1 MQICAI
7 ISEYNPFHAGHLHQ
21 ITEIRRRLPGCSIVS
36 ILSGNYVQRGEP
48 ALWDKYLRAQCAVL
62 AGGPDLVIELPIPAA
77 LSSAEGFARGGVQ
90 LAAALGCVTHLSFG
104 CETGTQESLMRLA
117 ACLDSTAF
125 DNQLRRQLT
134 YGVSYAQAASRAAA
148 ALCPDGASLLDSPN
162 DMLAVQYCRA
172 LQKLDCTIQ
181 PLVVRRHGAAHDG
194 APVQDI
200 PSASYIRSL
209 FHAGRETEAISL
221 LPDACRETGSAARC
235 HSWSDFDEAVLRY
248 LRRISPEYI
257 CTLPD
262 VSEGLENRFVAACR
276 EAASLPQLWELARS
290 RRYPL
295 SRIRRLTLCAYLGI
309 TDVLASLPP
318 SFVTVLAM
326 NQQGRQILKQ
336 LKTSCSLPVI
346 VKPTQARA
354 FSLQTPAQQLWT
366 LTMQADDQYAFPAPA
381 GTGWKQTPFYVENP
395 SVALPR

>member
-1 MQICAI
+1 MQVCAI

-21 ITEIRRRLPGCSIVS
+21 ITEIRRRLPRCSIVS
-36 ILSGNYVQRGEP
+36 IMSGNYAQRGEP
-48 ALWDKYLRAQCAVL
+48 ALWDKYLRAQCAVM
-62 AGGPDLVIELPIPAA
+62 AGGPDLVIELPITAA

-104 CETGTQESLMRLA
+104 CETATEDSLIQLA
-117 ACLDSTAF
+117 SCLDSAAF
-125 DNQLRRQLT
+125 DDQLHKQLT
-134 YGVSYAQAASRAAA
+134 NGISYAQAASRAAA
-148 ALCPDGASLLDSPN
+148 MLCPDCAALLDSPN

-172 LQKLDCTIQ
+172 LQKTDHSIQ

-194 APVQDI
+194 APIHDI

-209 FHAGRETEAISL
+209 FHTGRNTEAISL
-221 LPDACRETGSAARC
+221 LPKACREIGYTAHCR
-235 HSWSDFDEAVLRY
+235 SWADFDESALRY

-257 CTLPD
+257 RTLPD
-262 VSEGLENRFVAACR
+262 ISEGLENRFVAACR
-276 EAASLPQLWELARS
+276 DAATLPQVWELARS

-309 TDVLASLPP
+309 TDTLASLPP
-318 SFVTVLAM
+318 SFITVLAM

-336 LKTSCSLPVI
+336 LKASCSLPVI

-354 FSLQTPAQQLWT
+354 FSPQTPAYQLWE
-366 LTMQADDQYAFPAPA
+366 LTMQADDQYYFPSPA
-381 GTGWKQTPFYVENP
+381 GTGWKKTPFFAEND
-395 SVALPR
+395 

>member
-21 ITEIRRRLPGCSIVS
+21 IMEIRQRLPECLIVS
-36 ILSGNYVQRGEP
+36 IMSGNYVQRGEP
-48 ALWDKYLRAQCAVL
+48 ALWNKYLRAQCAVT
-62 AGGPDLVIELPIPAA
+62 AGGPDLVIELPITAA

-90 LAAALGCVTHLSFG
+90 LAASLGCVTHLSFG
-104 CETGTQESLMRLA
+104 CETGTEESLMRLA
-117 ACLDSTAF
+117 ACLDSAAF
-125 DNQLRRQLT
+125 DDQLRKQLT
-134 YGVSYAQAASRAAA
+134 NGVSYAQAASRAAA
-148 ALCPDGASLLDSPN
+148 ALCPDCAALLNSPN

-172 LQKLDCTIQ
+172 LQNINYSIQ

-194 APVQDI
+194 VPVHDI

-209 FHAGRETEAISL
+209 FHSGKEAEAISL
-221 LPDACRETGSAARC
+221 LPDACREAGSTARR
-235 HSWSDFDEAVLRY
+235 HSWADFDEAVLRY
-248 LRRISPEYI
+248 LRRNSPEYI
-257 CTLPD
+257 RTLPD
-262 VSEGLENRFVAACR
+262 VSEGLENRFVSACR
-276 EAASLPQLWELARS
+276 DAADLPQVWELARS

-309 TDVLASLPP
+309 TDALASLPP
-318 SFVTVLAM
+318 SFVNVLAM

-354 FSLQTPAQQLWT
+354 FSPKTPAQQLWA
-366 LTMQADDQYAFPAPA
+366 LTMQADDQYYFPSPA
-381 GTGWKQTPFYVENP
+381 GTGWKKTPFYAKNK
-395 SVALPR
+395 